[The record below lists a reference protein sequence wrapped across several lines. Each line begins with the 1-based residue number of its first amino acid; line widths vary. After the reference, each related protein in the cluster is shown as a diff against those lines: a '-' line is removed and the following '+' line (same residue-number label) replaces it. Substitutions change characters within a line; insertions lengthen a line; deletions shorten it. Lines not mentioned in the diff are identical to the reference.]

1 MIAKYR
7 QQGVEGWVLT
17 NFTMEQVEGRIK
29 NLENKLAAKEAELE
43 QEKESRRGN
52 KQAVVDTVGGLVEGK
67 PTNILNYL
75 QRLRELMNKEMELSI
90 ERKALKLACIALD
103 IDEEAQSIQS
113 WMEQFRKKAQEGK

>member
-90 ERKALKLACIALD
+90 ERKRADDSEKEVANRAH
-103 IDEEAQSIQS
+103 S
-113 WMEQFRKKAQEGK
+113 EGGEIISLLSAKP